1 MLICADSLV
10 RVRREENSISNE
22 NTGKLRFFALKN
34 STASA
39 QLILKPKEDCTF
51 SVVLSPL
58 TDGKGNLIPAECLR
72 AFYEKYIFVDRNWQ
86 KNGFPVGDYPDALI
100 PADAPVL
107 HGENFVKA
115 GENGAIYIELNAATT
130 LRAGTYR
137 GVFEVTADEI
147 YRIEVEAEI
156 SETTLPSRKPRS
168 LFAVNGEQV
177 AHYEKDASQETYDRY
192 CEMLI
197 AHGLSP
203 TGCFLRETSLP
214 SDRFAYSDWIDKCAE
229 MIEKGANTYS
239 IPSTAVKSAYGD
251 SFSPEE
257 LFKRLLAIKQK
268 SVETGK
274 NYFEYAVFYD
284 WLIDEPFLCEY
295 PNGKVEFHVN
305 NFCLVIDKVAE
316 GFPIERTA
324 FEQELVDSLLKIPH
338 IVTDFLQR
346 TSPETMRAVCKA
358 DGSPYVYDLS
368 KVTLCPKFDGYRT
381 QEMADGYAQQRER
394 WGYGCNTP
402 NAPFPGYHID
412 DAGQSAQLVG
422 WLMAKYGISGNL
434 YWVVNYGMEINTTG
448 KPLWLDD
455 AFSTAH
461 RGFGA
466 NGDGV
471 LLYPGESYGIKEPIS
486 CLRLKAIRDGNQ
498 DYAVLTE
505 TKREYETRGI
515 PTDGL
520 WSRLFAPIAD
530 GVKLDAYG
538 RYFDLSRRTAIALYE
553 LVKEIGFTLEV
564 KEEEDGFRFTFLADC
579 DYIVSVNGQRR
590 DKQALIL
597 EKNSGF
603 AEITVEYKNKRKNLA
618 LWLGTGLKVILH
630 ETLFARK
637 AITGNASVTINQ
649 DEIRRRVAVTP
660 KNDPIRLK
668 IDAGE
673 VLSKYISCA
682 FLIRVKECGVG
693 YEVKSN
699 GKTVACGELSPDWN
713 RVELPTELLSGGE
726 IELAL
731 KKRVK
736 IWLGEI
742 YLFA

>member
-10 RVRREENSISNE
+10 RVRREENFISNE

-177 AHYEKDASQETYDRY
+177 AHFEKDASQETYDRY

-229 MIEKGANTYS
+229 MIEKGANAYS

-394 WGYGCNTP
+394 WWYGCNTP

-434 YWVVNYGMEINTTG
+434 Y
-448 KPLWLDD
+448 
-455 AFSTAH
+455 
-461 RGFGA
+461 
-466 NGDGV
+466 
-471 LLYPGESYGIKEPIS
+471 
-486 CLRLKAIRDGNQ
+486 
-498 DYAVLTE
+498 
-505 TKREYETRGI
+505 
-515 PTDGL
+515 
-520 WSRLFAPIAD
+520 
-530 GVKLDAYG
+530 
-538 RYFDLSRRTAIALYE
+538 
-553 LVKEIGFTLEV
+553 
-564 KEEEDGFRFTFLADC
+564 FLAT
-579 DYIVSVNGQRR
+579 
-590 DKQALIL
+590 A
-597 EKNSGF
+597 F
-603 AEITVEYKNKRKNLA
+603 AY
-618 LWLGTGLKVILH
+618 
-630 ETLFARK
+630 
-637 AITGNASVTINQ
+637 
-649 DEIRRRVAVTP
+649 
-660 KNDPIRLK
+660 
-668 IDAGE
+668 
-673 VLSKYISCA
+673 LSN
-682 FLIRVKECGVG
+682 FLSLCI
-693 YEVKSN
+693 
-699 GKTVACGELSPDWN
+699 
-713 RVELPTELLSGGE
+713 
-726 IELAL
+726 
-731 KKRVK
+731 
-736 IWLGEI
+736 
-742 YLFA
+742 